1 MSPSRIWLTGLRNGL
16 LTVAAIAI
24 ATPLGLYAFTDFP
37 AKWGWSTSKQQP
49 ADNNDPASQ
58 AHEGKHQHGHDD
70 HAHADHDAGNS
81 VELTPQARANMQLE
95 IAPLKVGV
103 YTEYVEVPGVIA
115 SWPGRTHIAV
125 TSPLTGV
132 LNAIYVSRGELV
144 ESNKPLFS
152 LRLTHQDLVKTQ
164 EIFLTKL
171 GELDI
176 EVEEIERLTAV
187 AGTGAIA
194 AKSLLE
200 RRYERDKLLAGVRA
214 ARQALLLHGLS
225 EQQIQDIELTRKL
238 IREVIVYSPSLHAD
252 QSLHHGR
259 LSQATADPPHRGG
272 DRFAS
277 TAQPPAPLSHPD
289 HIPASFLVTEL
300 EVRRGQGVNAGQELL
315 QLSDYSQILIEGQAY
330 QQDGEA
336 LRMASDNALG
346 VQAVMASA
354 GGKAELID
362 GLRVVY
368 IGTEVGRQSRVLPF
382 YVALE
387 NQIERTDTRDDKKYI
402 SWVYKPGQRLT
413 IRLPKSQIQNAMVV
427 PKEAV
432 AEEGPERYVFV
443 ENGNHFDRIPIHVV
457 ARDSVHVAI
466 ANDGQVWPGQSI
478 AISGAHQLQ
487 MVLKNQTGGAID
499 PHAGH
504 SH

>member
-176 EVEEIERLTAV
+176 EVEEIAQ
-187 AGTGAIA
+187 GAI
-194 AKSLLE
+194 
-200 RRYERDKLLAGVRA
+200 
-214 ARQALLLHGLS
+214 S
-225 EQQIQDIELTRKL
+225 EK
-238 IREVIVYSPSLHAD
+238 
-252 QSLHHGR
+252 
-259 LSQATADPPHRGG
+259 
-272 DRFAS
+272 
-277 TAQPPAPLSHPD
+277 AQ
-289 HIPASFLVTEL
+289 
-300 EVRRGQGVNAGQELL
+300 
-315 QLSDYSQILIEGQAY
+315 
-330 QQDGEA
+330 
-336 LRMASDNALG
+336 
-346 VQAVMASA
+346 
-354 GGKAELID
+354 
-362 GLRVVY
+362 
-368 IGTEVGRQSRVLPF
+368 
-382 YVALE
+382 
-387 NQIERTDTRDDKKYI
+387 
-402 SWVYKPGQRLT
+402 
-413 IRLPKSQIQNAMVV
+413 
-427 PKEAV
+427 
-432 AEEGPERYVFV
+432 
-443 ENGNHFDRIPIHVV
+443 
-457 ARDSVHVAI
+457 
-466 ANDGQVWPGQSI
+466 
-478 AISGAHQLQ
+478 
-487 MVLKNQTGGAID
+487 
-499 PHAGH
+499 
-504 SH
+504 